1 MGASGYARRRAALTH
16 DTRAWF
22 GSGRALRTQ
31 ARRSG
36 SCVECGAALRSRRTP
51 YCSRGCRWRFH
62 GRFFWDAARR
72 VVLRRDRYTCRRCGL
87 RARQS
92 ALEVDHIREIA
103 RGGAPLDYSNLQT
116 LCRPCHRAKTVEF
129 LRGPR
134 STAAS
139 TAPAPDPLASS
150 DGPDWFP
157 A

>member
-22 GSGRALRTQ
+22 GAGRALRTL

-36 SCVECGAALRSRRTP
+36 TCVECGIQLRTRRTP

-62 GRFFWDAARR
+62 GRYFWDAARR
-72 VVLRRDRYTCRRCGL
+72 VVLRRDRYTCRSCGR

-92 ALEVDHIREIA
+92 ALEVDHIRELA
-103 RGGAPLDYSNLQT
+103 SGGAPLDYSNLQT
-116 LCRPCHRAKTVEF
+116 LCRPCHRAKTVAF
-129 LRGPR
+129 LRQPR
-134 STAAS
+134 TAARALSGMSEPS
-139 TAPAPDPLASS
+139 TLDESPE
-150 DGPDWFP
+150 WFP